1 MGELYVPIVGANGLV
16 WLWVVG
22 GLHYVVMVE
31 TLLGWAIANRR
42 NCNPGLQLLQ
52 FLNNDCL
59 LRLISLTIVSLNR
72 QTITGCQSHSEF

>member
-31 TLLGWAIANRR
+31 TLLRCR
-42 NCNPGLQLLQ
+42 NV
-52 FLNNDCL
+52 
-59 LRLISLTIVSLNR
+59 VSTKLSIKTYLSKKMFP
-72 QTITGCQSHSEF
+72 QKKILKVWSKKIFDK

>member
-31 TLLGWAIANRR
+31 TLLGWAMANRGSLV
-42 NCNPGLQLLQ
+42 CNFSNFIKRILLQ
-52 FLNNDCL
+52 
-59 LRLISLTIVSLNR
+59 LISLTIVSLNR
-72 QTITGCQSHSEF
+72 QTISF

>member
-31 TLLGWAIANRR
+31 TLLGWAMANRGS
-42 NCNPGLQLLQ
+42 CNPGLQLLQ
-52 FLNNDCL
+52 FYKTSFIAINFSNN
-59 LRLISLTIVSLNR
+59 S
-72 QTITGCQSHSEF
+72 